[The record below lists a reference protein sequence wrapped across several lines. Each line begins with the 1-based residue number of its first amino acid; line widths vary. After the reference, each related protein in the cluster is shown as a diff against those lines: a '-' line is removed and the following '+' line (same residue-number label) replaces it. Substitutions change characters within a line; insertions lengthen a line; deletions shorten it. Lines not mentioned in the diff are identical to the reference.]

1 MMITAQEAK
10 RITGESIPMVIK
22 SEIEKIHAEIH
33 RKAKAG
39 FYFVQFT
46 NIVQREAA
54 EYFSELG
61 YDVEISNNSKGS
73 LITISWEDAI

>member
-1 MMITAQEAK
+1 MEMTAQQAK
-10 RITGESIPMVIK
+10 RMTSESIPLVIK
-22 SEIEKIHAEIH
+22 SEIEKINAEIQ
-33 RKAKAG
+33 KSAKAG

-54 EYFSELG
+54 EYFSNLG

-73 LITISWEDAI
+73 LITISWGDAT